1 MSLSSVLSSSHV
13 RSLGLRWRAILEVEF
28 EDPRRDDASDGSADE
43 LVHQVDTTGDEVGSE
58 KPVGVE
64 LDDGPRA
71 DCGHRRQHDRH
82 VGEPRSHLD
91 VGEQREFDHD
101 CERHRGHPEV
111 ERVLRDPL
119 RADSRHDGGEDR
131 QPDDFGREHHR
142 PVPEHDRGN
151 QQNPERADEEHRPDR
166 LAVDDADRDCQC
178 EEADEE
184 PTHPVRVVARY
195 RFERVHG
202 KVDGFHAIEGF
213 APSGRLRG
221 RAFCSLGTGTD
232 TEDTLMSAPS
242 EKRDMNVLPDT
253 SVVIDGRISERVED
267 GDFEGATVLVPEAVV
282 AELEAQANSGAESG
296 WDGLSELQRL
306 ADLADEETIELKYV
320 GERPDAT
327 EKGLASEG
335 EIDALIRD
343 LAAEHDAVFVTS
355 DVVQSEVA
363 EAKGV
368 EVEYISPRTDDD
380 SEIGR
385 LSIEEYFDDQT
396 MSVHLRSGLE
406 PKAKR
411 GDVGDM
417 HYQQIRDEVTS
428 EEDVR
433 EIAQEIIDGAK
444 ESNEGFIEL
453 NEPGMT
459 IVQFRDYRIAI
470 AEPPF
475 ADAWEITAVRP
486 IVKTDMEDYEYADEL
501 KERLLEHQRGVLI
514 AGSPGAGKSTFAQAV
529 GEFLAENDFA
539 VKTMEKPRDLQVGP
553 EITQYTELGGE
564 MEKTA
569 DSLLM
574 VRPDYTIYDEVRK
587 TDDFEVFADMRLA
600 GVGMIGVVHATRAID
615 ALQRLVGRVELGM
628 IPQIVDTVV
637 YIEAGEINKVY
648 DVSTQVKV
656 PEGLMEE
663 DLARP
668 VIMIQ
673 DFETGRPEYEI
684 YTFNR
689 QVVTVPLN
697 EGEREESG
705 VSKLAKQEIERE
717 IQSVARGAVDVEVQ
731 GQNRATVYVTE
742 DDISYVIGKG
752 GGRIEDIENRLG
764 IDIDVRTHDE
774 KPQSASSGSSG
785 AGGAGAGGSPGEVV
799 TPEITSRHIVLPT
812 DGHSG
817 ETVEVEADGEYLFTA
832 TVGRGGDI
840 QVSRGSA
847 IAEELERAI
856 DRERQIRVVRS

>member
-1 MSLSSVLSSSHV
+1 M
-13 RSLGLRWRAILEVEF
+13 
-28 EDPRRDDASDGSADE
+28 
-43 LVHQVDTTGDEVGSE
+43 
-58 KPVGVE
+58 
-64 LDDGPRA
+64 
-71 DCGHRRQHDRH
+71 
-82 VGEPRSHLD
+82 
-91 VGEQREFDHD
+91 
-101 CERHRGHPEV
+101 
-111 ERVLRDPL
+111 
-119 RADSRHDGGEDR
+119 
-131 QPDDFGREHHR
+131 
-142 PVPEHDRGN
+142 N
-151 QQNPERADEEHRPDR
+151 
-166 LAVDDADRDCQC
+166 
-178 EEADEE
+178 
-184 PTHPVRVVARY
+184 
-195 RFERVHG
+195 
-202 KVDGFHAIEGF
+202 
-213 APSGRLRG
+213 AP
-221 RAFCSLGTGTD
+221 
-232 TEDTLMSAPS
+232 P
-242 EKRDMNVLPDT
+242 EKRSMNVLPDT

-267 GDFEGATVLVPEAVV
+267 GDFDGAAVLVPEAVV

-296 WDGLSELQRL
+296 WDGLSELQRF
-306 ADLADEETIELKYV
+306 ADLADEGDIELEYV
-320 GERPDAT
+320 GDRPDADA
-327 EKGLASEG
+327 KGRASEG
-335 EIDALIRD
+335 EIDALIRE
-343 LAAEHDAVFVTS
+343 LAAEHGAVFVTS

-363 EAKGV
+363 QAKGID
-368 EVEYISPRTDDD
+368 VEYISPRTDDA
-380 SEIGR
+380 EIGR
-385 LSIEEYFDDQT
+385 LSIEDYFDERT
-396 MSVHLRSGLE
+396 MSVHLKAGVE
-406 PKAKR
+406 PMAKR
-411 GDVGDM
+411 GDIGEM
-417 HYQQIRDEVTS
+417 HYQSIGDEPTT
-428 EEDVR
+428 EEEAR
-433 EIAQEIIDGAK
+433 ELAQEIVESAK

-453 NEPGMT
+453 DEPGMT

-475 ADAWEITAVRP
+475 ADGWEITAVRP
-486 IVKTDMEDYEYADEL
+486 IVKTDMEDYEHAGEL
-501 KERLLEHQRGVLI
+501 KDRLLEQQRGVLI
-514 AGSPGAGKSTFAQAV
+514 SGSPGAGKSTFAQAV
-529 GEFLAENDFA
+529 GEFLVDNDFA

-553 EITQYTELGGE
+553 EITQYTELGGQ

-628 IPQIVDTVV
+628 IPQIVDTVI
-637 YIEAGEINKVY
+637 YIEAGEVSKVY

-697 EGEREESG
+697 EGEHEESG

-717 IQSVARGAVDVEVQ
+717 IQSVARGAVDVDVQ

-774 KPQSASSGSSG
+774 KPQSASGTGGASG
-785 AGGAGAGGSPGEVV
+785 ASAGGGGASAGEVV

-812 DGHSG
+812 EGHSG

-856 DRERQIRVVRS
+856 DREQQITVVRT